1 MDWLVPTTRV
11 SEYWRECRRLLDR
24 SLGPGITISYRRM
37 MEDNTLLFLGQ
48 LLETPE
54 DFLNHIGLSVRCTRF
69 VYIKV
74 IP

>member
-1 MDWLVPTTRV
+1 
-11 SEYWRECRRLLDR
+11 
-24 SLGPGITISYRRM
+24 

-69 VYIKV
+69 VYIKL